1 MRTVDQ
7 ISGLGLVLEACS
19 TLLLRSVNGACTGSE
34 MTLDI
39 PADNLDVA
47 DLSTLSSKSW
57 CTDLVEIDSCVVAT
71 AAVTPWSGSQS
82 FLGTAITYLPLI
94 RSWPFSHPLRG
105 GLEC

>member
-39 PADNLDVA
+39 PADNLDDA

-57 CTDLVEIDSCVVAT
+57 CTDLVGMDSCVADCVAT

-105 GLEC
+105 